1 MPVIRVFVMGLTSML
16 NDIVQTVVADRPD
29 LTLAGAIADA
39 DFARAAAAEPDVVV
53 APLDRL
59 TPAAIGA
66 FLSARCRARVLGIAA
81 DGRTAAIY
89 EMRPHRTA
97 LGELG
102 TGTLADA
109 LAGGR

>member
-29 LTLAGAIADA
+29 LTLAGASDDA
-39 DFARAAAAEPDVVV
+39 DFTRAAAADPDVVV

-59 TPAAIGA
+59 TPAVIGT
-66 FLSARCRARVLGIAA
+66 FLSARCQARVLGIAA
-81 DGRTAAIY
+81 DARTAAVY
-89 EMRPHRTA
+89 ELRPHRTA

-102 TGTLADA
+102 TDLLADV